1 VGCGGSAAGSGSF
14 GAGTSLGGVSDGGRE
29 FAGGMVFPLLKIDPN
44 YRAGTWPDLIGVKS
58 RRQRLMCINLK

>member
-29 FAGGMVFPLLKIDPN
+29 FSGGMAFPLLKIGPN
-44 YRAGTWPDLIGVKS
+44 YRAGASPDLIGVKS
-58 RRQRLMCINLK
+58 HSRRLMCINLK